1 MSIWEIHSYM
11 KSPSEI
17 SFYLKESLMGV
28 LCPMN
33 GLEAWKLGIHFR
45 GVAVSFCTS

>member
-17 SFYLKESLMGV
+17 SLYLKESPMGV

-33 GLEAWKLGIHFR
+33 DLEAWKLSIHFR
-45 GVAVSFCTS
+45 GVTVSFFTS